1 MATTSGVQTVERALG
16 LLETIADAGESIT
29 VTALADAAGLPLPT
43 TYRLLRSMMALGYV
57 RQLPSRQYGLGPRLI
72 RLGESAGRA
81 LNATARSYLLE
92 LVERTEETA
101 NLAMLDGDMVVY
113 IAQAPSKH
121 SMRMFT
127 EIGRRVLPH
136 ATGVGKA
143 LLAQMDDDAV
153 AALVARTGMPAR
165 TDKTITT
172 LPALLADLELIRE
185 RGWAEDNGEQE
196 VGVRCLAAAIPG
208 SGSLTAISVSGPE
221 ARITSA
227 ATERIAPMVASVAHE
242 MRAMFEAEPA

>member
-1 MATTSGVQTVERALG
+1 
-16 LLETIADAGESIT
+16 
-29 VTALADAAGLPLPT
+29 
-43 TYRLLRSMMALGYV
+43 
-57 RQLPSRQYGLGPRLI
+57 
-72 RLGESAGRA
+72 
-81 LNATARSYLLE
+81 
-92 LVERTEETA
+92 
-101 NLAMLDGDMVVY
+101 MLDGDMVVY

-153 AALVARTGMPAR
+153 AALVTRTGMPAR
-165 TDKTITT
+165 TAKTITT
-172 LPALLADLELIRE
+172 LPELLADLELIRE

-196 VGVRCLAAAIPG
+196 VGVRCLAAAVPS

-221 ARITSA
+221 ARITSDA
-227 ATERIAPMVASVAHE
+227 AGRLGPIVAGVADE
-242 MRAMFEAEPA
+242 MRAVFEA